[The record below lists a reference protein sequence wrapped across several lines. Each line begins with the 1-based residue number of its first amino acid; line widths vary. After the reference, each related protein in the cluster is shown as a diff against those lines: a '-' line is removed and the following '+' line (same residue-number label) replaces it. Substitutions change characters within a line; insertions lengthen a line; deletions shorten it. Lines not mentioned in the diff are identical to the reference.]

1 METLLETHT
10 LRLTVRSHRAHLELT
25 RPELMNRFDDD
36 QHADFLSALR
46 VLSNHHRPSDI
57 RVIMLSAYGSV
68 FSAGGDI
75 ETIRKANGD
84 PAVATGITNHGY
96 DLMTAF
102 LALRA
107 PVVTAVQGAAMGL
120 AANIALASD
129 LVVASR
135 DATFADSH
143 VRMGLVAG
151 DGGALIWPLM
161 AGMARAKRH
170 LLTGDAITAEDA
182 FLAGM
187 VSELVDS
194 ADGLM
199 AAATQL
205 AEKIA
210 ALPPL
215 AVQGTKQT
223 LGRLLHHCSEEILTL
238 GLQLERDSML
248 SKDVVEATN
257 AFREKRPGDFRGR

>member
-1 METLLETHT
+1 M
-10 LRLTVRSHRAHLELT
+10 
-25 RPELMNRFDDD
+25 F
-36 QHADFLSALR
+36 F
-46 VLSNHHRPSDI
+46 PSDCW
-57 RVIMLSAYGSV
+57 VIIIIILYCTLAVSRSNSNIPMPT
-68 FSAGGDI
+68 FSAS
-75 ETIRKANGD
+75 D